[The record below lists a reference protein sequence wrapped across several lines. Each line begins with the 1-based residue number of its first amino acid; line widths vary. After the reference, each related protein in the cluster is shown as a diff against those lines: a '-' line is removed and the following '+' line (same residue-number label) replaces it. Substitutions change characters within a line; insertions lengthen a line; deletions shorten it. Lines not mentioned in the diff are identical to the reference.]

1 MKWRRPFATDT
12 SGHMPTI
19 TSFPKGIVSP
29 HDFPIGKTRI
39 IYTATDHSGNSHS
52 CVFTVT
58 IVGEYFWKKVLYF
71 LFWDA
76 TICKCCQILVCET
89 IILSLNCWS
98 CYFVSVTCFFSL
110 STKLFWQVILTE
122 RTLIK
127 ENLFLQGINDFMQL
141 ATPVNVSLVRVS
153 FHMELKV
160 LSS

>member
-1 MKWRRPFATDT
+1 MKWRRPFATDN

-29 HDFPIGKTRI
+29 HDFPIGKTHI

-58 IVGEYFWKKVLYF
+58 IVGEYFWKKSFIYF
-71 LFWDA
+71 FFCHA
-76 TICKCCQILVCET
+76 TILNCCQILVCET
-89 IILSLNCWS
+89 IILSWNCWS
-98 CYFVSVTCFFSL
+98 CYCASFTCFFLL

-127 ENLFLQGINDFMQL
+127 RKFISTGNKWFY
-141 ATPVNVSLVRVS
+141 AASYAS
-153 FHMELKV
+153 
-160 LSS
+160 